1 MSFRKEKCHGKLVQW
16 NPILKVTSIPRKR
29 VLAVEDKLLVADVA
43 VTRSVLVTR
52 SLLVNI
58 DCCNKPVADVKINY
72 VE

>member
-1 MSFRKEKCHGKLVQW
+1 M
-16 NPILKVTSIPRKR
+16 
-29 VLAVEDKLLVADVA
+29 EDKLLVADVA